1 MSRRLGERKDP
12 RMQVQVNTSNGIENT
27 ETLQQWAHEFLNS
40 SLSRFV
46 NEITRVE
53 VQLSDEN
60 NQRKGAADKRCTL
73 EARLN
78 GSEPLAVSHHADNQ
92 DLALRGAALKLV
104 HMLDHKLGK
113 LDRQDHRARDTIRKD
128 VPIAE

>member
-1 MSRRLGERKDP
+1 
-12 RMQVQVNTSNGIENT
+12 MQVQVNTSNGIDNT
-27 ETLQQWAHEFLNS
+27 DTLQQWAHEFLHS

-46 NEITRVE
+46 NEITRIA

-60 NQRKGAADKRCTL
+60 SQRKGAADKRCTL

-78 GSEPLAVSHHADNQ
+78 GSDPLAVSHHAENQ
-92 DLALRGAALKLV
+92 DLALRGAALKLI

-113 LDRQDHRARDTIRKD
+113 LDRQDHRDRETIRKD
-128 VPIAE
+128 APVVE